1 MVFKDMWGDVVH
13 TLGLSTRAANDETA
27 YAKRFINEGVVDLLS
42 RTRPSNQYM
51 NLGLKAGVIAHQL
64 DPVVIALKDILYPGY
79 GFLKRMSREDAMA
92 AQQGE
97 GDGSNYGFAYMEPL
111 LWVSPIVSVDTYIEA
126 HGTFRP
132 TPMSDPSND
141 PSTMAYGALA
151 PEFHGAVVHYALWK
165 CADQIQHQ
173 ASSFGERWR
182 LLYEGQDGLS
192 GDVARIKRIVEKR
205 ATPQGASRR
214 DLTDSL
220 GELSGS
226 GAYTMNSW

>member
-13 TLGLSTRAANDETA
+13 TLGLSTRAANDETL

-64 DPVVIALKDILYPGY
+64 DPIVIALKDIVFPDYGY
-79 GFLKRMSREDAMA
+79 LERMSREDAVN
-92 AQQGE
+92 AQQYG
-97 GDGSNYGFAYMEPL
+97 GYGFAYLEPL
-111 LWVSPIVSVDTYIEA
+111 LWVAPIVAVDTYVEA

-132 TPMSDPSND
+132 TALAADGDDPSQI
-141 PSTMAYGALA
+141 AFGWIA
-151 PEFHGAVVHYALWK
+151 PEFHPAIVNFALWK
-165 CADQIQHQ
+165 CADLIQHQ

-192 GDVARIKRIVEKR
+192 GDIARIKRIVEKR
-205 ATPQGASRR
+205 ATPQGTRRR
-214 DLTDSL
+214 DLSDTL
-220 GELSGS
+220 GGLSGS
-226 GAYTMNSW
+226 GSYTTTNW